1 MKSELHL
8 LQWRGGQEQETAVWG
23 DCFTSRSLSVPSIRQ
38 CERPKSKDTSIP
50 PPLILILIVCQSLM
64 EMHYKVRMVHFLP
77 SFSETLY
84 LSDLTS

>member
-1 MKSELHL
+1 MKSELHM

-38 CERPKSKDTSIP
+38 CERPKSTDTSIP
-50 PPLILILIVCQSLM
+50 PPLIPILIACQSPM

-77 SFSETLY
+77 PFAESLY